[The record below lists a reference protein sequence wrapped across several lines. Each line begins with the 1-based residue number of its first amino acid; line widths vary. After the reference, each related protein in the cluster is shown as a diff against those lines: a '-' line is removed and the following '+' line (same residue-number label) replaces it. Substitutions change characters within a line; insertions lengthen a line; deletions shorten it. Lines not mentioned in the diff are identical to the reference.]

1 MRISDISISRPVF
14 ASMLSLALVLFGA
27 LGYARLTVRE
37 LPDVD
42 PPIISVTTT
51 LRGANP
57 RVMESSVTDVLEEE
71 LSTLQGLRTIS
82 SSSAEQSS
90 TIVLEFVLGRNIESA
105 AQDVRDKVNRVR
117 GRLPV
122 DVDEPIITKQDADA
136 QPFY

>member
-1 MRISDISISRPVF
+1 MAPSVT
-14 ASMLSLALVLFGA
+14 
-27 LGYARLTVRE
+27 ARLTVRE

-71 LSTLQGLRTIS
+71 LSTLQGLRTIT

-90 TIVLEFVLGRNIESA
+90 TIVLEFILGRNVESA

-122 DVDEPIITKQDADA
+122 DVDEPVIAKQDADA
-136 QPFY
+136 QPFFYLSLSSPTDGPDAAQ